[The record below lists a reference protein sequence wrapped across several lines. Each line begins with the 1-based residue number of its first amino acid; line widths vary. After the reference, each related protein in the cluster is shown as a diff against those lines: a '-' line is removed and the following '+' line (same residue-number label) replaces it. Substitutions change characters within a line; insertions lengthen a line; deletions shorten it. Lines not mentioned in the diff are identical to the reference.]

1 MRKLKLNV
9 DSLSVESFQTVHPKP
24 ARGGT
29 VHGAAA
35 THDPWTEPIADTG
48 VVCGNT
54 WPADP
59 TTGCVDY
66 TNDAPSTCCY
76 IMTNDCP

>member
-1 MRKLKLNV
+1 
-9 DSLSVESFQTVHPKP
+9 
-24 ARGGT
+24 